1 MHPERI
7 PLTKVKSIREN
18 LREKGLLKNFLKEH
32 PYDMIQ
38 NQGSQKSALP
48 RKVFHQPLRNYFDVS
63 MVYVGNITIGTPPQH
78 FSVVFD
84 TGSADLWVP
93 SIYCHSMACVTH
105 NIFDP
110 FQSNTFQ
117 YAAVPIQLEYGS
129 GKVSGYLSYD
139 TVRVISHRNTHLSTD
154 RETYHHGVVFE
165 NAAFDGM
172 LGLGFPALSI
182 QGVTPVFDNLKTRG
196 FLDQSVFAFYLSKNE
211 EGSVVI
217 FGGVDQRYYRGE
229 LKWVPLTKR
238 QYWQINLDRIT
249 WKGYVI
255 ACKFGCQ
262 AIVDTG
268 SSLLLGPDTAVNNI
282 QKLIGAKYFHN
293 EHAILCS
300 AVDTLPDF
308 VFTINN
314 VQYPVPA
321 HAYIRKDS
329 DGFCF
334 SNFKGLRNYFSHEE
348 TWVLGDVFIRLY
360 FTVFDRGQNRI
371 GLATAV

>member
-48 RKVFHQPLRNYFDVS
+48 RKVFHQPLRNYFD

-139 TVRVISHRNTHLSTD
+139 TVRVMWTPRAQAGPVLVGTAAFWID
-154 RETYHHGVVFE
+154 RGSLGRASRTQAGIVFE

-196 FLDQSVFAFYLSKNE
+196 FLDQSVFAFYLSKPGNPAP
-211 EGSVVI
+211 GDVVI

-238 QYWQINLDRIT
+238 QYWQINLDR
-249 WKGYVI
+249 
-255 ACKFGCQ
+255 
-262 AIVDTG
+262 
-268 SSLLLGPDTAVNNI
+268 
-282 QKLIGAKYFHN
+282 
-293 EHAILCS
+293 
-300 AVDTLPDF
+300 
-308 VFTINN
+308 
-314 VQYPVPA
+314 
-321 HAYIRKDS
+321 
-329 DGFCF
+329 
-334 SNFKGLRNYFSHEE
+334 
-348 TWVLGDVFIRLY
+348 
-360 FTVFDRGQNRI
+360 
-371 GLATAV
+371 